1 MTDHILSVD
10 VLVELLVRQIE
21 DLPIAVETVGEV
33 LDGFVADEATMQQV
47 RQGLQPILDQARNLQ
62 ARLQER

>member
-1 MTDHILSVD
+1 MTDHILSID

-33 LDGFVADEATMQQV
+33 IEGFTADKATMQQV
-47 RQGLQPILDQARNLQ
+47 REALAPVLDQARTIQ
-62 ARLQER
+62 RRLQES